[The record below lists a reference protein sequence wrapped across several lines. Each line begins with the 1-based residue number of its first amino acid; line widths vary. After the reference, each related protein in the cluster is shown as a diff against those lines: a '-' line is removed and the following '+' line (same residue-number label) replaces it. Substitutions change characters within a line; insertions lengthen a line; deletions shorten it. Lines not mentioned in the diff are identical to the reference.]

1 MARKRFW
8 HCEAARTPPGELAA
22 VRDSSSV
29 GRTFGLVALWLCAVS
44 AGAGGQMLQA
54 PRFVFEPGVITVNA
68 VSAPVSTGSST
79 GLNLR
84 FVAIVPTRIPWLT
97 VALGTSF
104 APLGLSNGLRAFNE
118 PTFFYGPVTLLLPR
132 DRTANWLELTLSLL
146 GAYRLDETGEED
158 RLYVNDLIVQGV
170 ATIPVGEKLMADMGS
185 FWSRVAFYAIVE
197 QNLTPSRNVTTER
210 VDRFNPTF
218 QYGVSI
224 PIGRRTSSE
233 R

>member
-1 MARKRFW
+1 MVHRLSFAI
-8 HCEAARTPPGELAA
+8 
-22 VRDSSSV
+22 
-29 GRTFGLVALWLCAVS
+29 GRAFGLAGVLLCAIHTN
-44 AGAGGQMLQA
+44 AGGQVLQA
-54 PRFVFEPGVITVNA
+54 PRFAFEPGVITVNA
-68 VSAPVSTGSST
+68 LSAPGSAGSST

-84 FVAIVPTRIPWLT
+84 FVAVVPTRVPWLT

-132 DRTANWLELTLSLL
+132 DRTANWLELTLPLL

-170 ATIPVGEKLMADMGS
+170 ATVPVGEKLMADMGS

-197 QNLTPSRNVTTER
+197 QNLTPSRNVTTQR

-224 PIGRRTSSE
+224 PIGRRAAGAAGE
-233 R
+233 P

>member
-1 MARKRFW
+1 MPRDVTAPGRPVELRISLPLV
-8 HCEAARTPPGELAA
+8 RTLAFTLA
-22 VRDSSSV
+22 CLV
-29 GRTFGLVALWLCAVS
+29 GYAHRAHTQVLH
-44 AGAGGQMLQA
+44 A

-68 VSAPVSTGSST
+68 VSAEDAFGSST

-84 FVAIVPTRIPWLT
+84 FVAFVPTSIPWLSLQ
-97 VALGTSF
+97 VGTSF

-118 PTFFYGPVTLLLPR
+118 PTFFYGAVTMLLPR
-132 DRTANWLELTLSLL
+132 DRTANWLELAMPVL

-158 RLYVNDLIVQGV
+158 RLYVNDLLIQGV

-185 FWSRVAFYAIVE
+185 FWSRVTLYAIIE
-197 QNLTPSRNVTTER
+197 QNLTPARNAETQR

-224 PIGRRTSSE
+224 PIGRRMTAPRE
-233 R
+233 P